1 MAASFGACTVRE
13 ELLVSREVDRAI
25 SMHPLVENIF
35 EAAKWRIARE
45 PNCGTP
51 MEDVGEDRRVLNLP
65 PNRVA
70 KTPGLLVRY
79 FQESQ
84 DIVVIDWVRF
94 YPYDDSIAVYPSAYI
109 R

>member
-1 MAASFGACTVRE
+1 ME
-13 ELLVSREVDRAI
+13 EVDR
-25 SMHPLVENIF
+25 
-35 EAAKWRIARE
+35 
-45 PNCGTP
+45 
-51 MEDVGEDRRVLNLP
+51 DRRILNLP
-65 PNRVA
+65 PNKVA

-84 DIVVIDWVRF
+84 DTVVIDWVHF

>member
-1 MAASFGACTVRE
+1 MAASFYARTVRE
-13 ELLVSREVDRAI
+13 ELAVSNKIDRAI
-25 SMHPLVENIF
+25 GIHPLVENIF
-35 EAAKWRIARE
+35 DAAKWRIARE

-51 MEDVGEDRRVLNLP
+51 MDEVDGDRRVLNLP
-65 PNRVA
+65 PNKVA
-70 KTPGLLVRY
+70 KSPGLLVRY

-84 DIVVIDWVRF
+84 DTVVIDWIHF